1 MPELILTTNP
11 ILYSLPFL
19 PEKTRVKG
27 NKNIDDDLITLSD
40 EDQISLPEYSC
51 DDYIQTLLPS
61 FIFLP

>member
-1 MPELILTTNP
+1 MLKLILTTNP

-19 PEKTRVKG
+19 PEKTWVKG

-40 EDQISLPEYSC
+40 ENQIFLPVYSC
-51 DDYIQTLLPS
+51 YNHIKTLLLS